1 MEQSKY
7 TKLYPH
13 ILHGGD
19 YNPDQWREHP
29 EIVDEDMRM
38 MKLANCNVMS
48 IGIFAWTMLEP
59 EEGRY
64 DFSFMDFVMDK
75 LAENG
80 IKAILATPSGA
91 RPAWMAQ
98 KYPEVMRVNDRRERL
113 LYGMRHN
120 HCYTSPVYRQKTA
133 EINRRLA
140 ERYKEHP
147 ALLMWHISN
156 EYGGECHCPLCRAA
170 FREWLK
176 EKYHNDLDE
185 LNYQWWT
192 KFWSHTYTSW
202 EQIDPPSPI
211 GEYQLNGLILDWKRF
226 VTYQTGKFME
236 NEITPLREITPD
248 IPVTTN
254 FMDFYEGLDYFK
266 LRDLVDV
273 VSWDSYPR
281 WHRSDGCVE
290 IARRTA
296 AIHDMYRSM
305 KDKPFMLM
313 ESTPSLTNWQ
323 EINKLKRPGM
333 HILSSFQAVAHGS
346 DTVQY
351 FQWRKSR
358 GGSEKFHG
366 AVVDHCGHENTRVF
380 REVAELG
387 GLLAKCDEVV
397 GTRTRA
403 EAAIIFDWENRWA
416 LDNAQFAERDDKR
429 YLETVLRHYAPFWE
443 AGVNVDIIDSEQDF
457 SKYKLVAAPVLYM
470 LKPGVDERIERFTAA
485 GGTFVTTY
493 FSGMVNENDLCCLG
507 GVPGGK
513 LREVL
518 GIWAEENDTLYPEES
533 NRVIVKGKGYTAK
546 HFCELIHAEDAEILG
561 SYDSDFYKGMPALT
575 KNEYGKGAA
584 YYIAFCD
591 DGDFTMDFYSELIEE
606 LRITK
611 ALESKLPC
619 GVTAHT
625 RNGDEKKFLFIENYN
640 DESVTIE
647 LDRTDY
653 VDLFVGGAVSES
665 IELNA
670 YGIKVLELKR

>member
-38 MKLANCNVMS
+38 MKLAGCNVMS

-98 KYPEVMRVNDRRERL
+98 KYPEVMRMNNKRERL

-120 HCYTSPVYRQKTA
+120 HCYTSTVYRQKTA
-133 EINRRLA
+133 EINRCLA

-176 EKYHNDLDE
+176 EKYHNDLNE

-192 KFWSHTYTSW
+192 NFWSHTYTSW
-202 EQIDPPSPI
+202 EQIEPPSPI
-211 GEYQLNGLILDWKRF
+211 GEYQLNGLMLDWKRF

-236 NEITPLREITPD
+236 NEISPLREITPN

-254 FMDFYEGLDYFK
+254 FMDFYDGLDYFK

-281 WHRSDGCVE
+281 WHRSEGCVE

-366 AVVDHCGHENTRVF
+366 AVVDTADTRKRAYSVRWLSLAGCLPSVMRSWVRAPAPKLQSYSIGKIVGRWITLNLRSVMTSGIRKPFCGTMRHS
-380 REVAELG
+380 G
-387 GLLAKCDEVV
+387 K
-397 GTRTRA
+397 RA
-403 EAAIIFDWENRWA
+403 
-416 LDNAQFAERDDKR
+416 
-429 YLETVLRHYAPFWE
+429 
-443 AGVNVDIIDSEQDF
+443 
-457 SKYKLVAAPVLYM
+457 
-470 LKPGVDERIERFTAA
+470 
-485 GGTFVTTY
+485 
-493 FSGMVNENDLCCLG
+493 
-507 GVPGGK
+507 
-513 LREVL
+513 
-518 GIWAEENDTLYPEES
+518 
-533 NRVIVKGKGYTAK
+533 
-546 HFCELIHAEDAEILG
+546 
-561 SYDSDFYKGMPALT
+561 
-575 KNEYGKGAA
+575 
-584 YYIAFCD
+584 
-591 DGDFTMDFYSELIEE
+591 
-606 LRITK
+606 
-611 ALESKLPC
+611 
-619 GVTAHT
+619 
-625 RNGDEKKFLFIENYN
+625 
-640 DESVTIE
+640 
-647 LDRTDY
+647 
-653 VDLFVGGAVSES
+653 
-665 IELNA
+665 
-670 YGIKVLELKR
+670 